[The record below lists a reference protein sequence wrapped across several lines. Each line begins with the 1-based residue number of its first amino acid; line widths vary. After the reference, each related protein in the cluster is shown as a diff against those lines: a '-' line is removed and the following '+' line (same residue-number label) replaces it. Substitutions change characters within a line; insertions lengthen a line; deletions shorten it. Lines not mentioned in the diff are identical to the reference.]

1 MVEMGSPSDQHPAY
15 IGDVKGRKLEA
26 SSRQRA
32 TSEQKSRK
40 GHKGSSEEVF
50 ALHKGN
56 VKYHDRHILR
66 DISWK
71 LAQGDR
77 VVLTGANGKP

>member
-1 MVEMGSPSDQHPAY
+1 MGSASDQHPSY

-32 TSEQKSRK
+32 TSEQRSRK
-40 GHKGSSEEVF
+40 SHNGPSAEVF
-50 ALHKGN
+50 TLQQGN

-71 LAQGDR
+71 LEQGDR
-77 VVLTGANGKP
+77 VVLTGANGKL